1 MVLKV
6 KCCQYLLLKT
16 VSPSTDDC
24 CSTVYTYSS
33 VFSLTGVYI
42 LARAGDKVDM
52 CRDPC
57 LYVRYTTLVSENI
70 IHNMR
75 LFPRVGDPDYT
86 LQCFQD
92 LTSQASASC
101 DYHRQGGICDPIST
115 HPLGWSVVKHNKCYK
130 MS

>member
-16 VSPSTDDC
+16 VYPSTDDC

-57 LYVRYTTLVSENI
+57 LYVRYTILVSENI
-70 IHNMR
+70 ITS
-75 LFPRVGDPDYT
+75 YY
-86 LQCFQD
+86 FQELGI
-92 LTSQASASC
+92 LTTPSSASRTQLAKNQLPVTTT
-101 DYHRQGGICDPIST
+101 DKGGYVT
-115 HPLGWSVVKHNKCYK
+115 QYLHTL
-130 MS
+130 